1 MQTAQYA
8 LFQDQLCCDDIC
20 NSMCR
25 QFSGVMKNQIITLP
39 PDLGTGYFRYISPCD
54 HMKMYISDVTFFK
67 NTVLWE
73 QVHRNAFSISFCFS
87 DALEWGKP
95 GHKAHF
101 RLEKGDCCIYKN
113 GHYEME
119 NYYEA
124 NQRYIGIGLDL
135 HPCRFSTVTDCLIEK
150 KAAISPEQDASEF
163 HKYKMTKSVEAM
175 LHQILRCNYMDSLKS
190 VYIEGKMLELASSFA
205 NQLILQKDPAAVER
219 RLNVSDSEAL
229 AQIRRLI
236 ERSFTEPL
244 TIAGLAKQSF
254 MSESKLREIFRQQYG
269 TTIYQYL
276 LDCRM
281 EKAREL
287 LTEQNHRVKDAASF
301 VGYSN
306 ISHFSDAF
314 RKKFGCTPSQYIK
327 SLSI

>member
-1 MQTAQYA
+1 MEATQYA
-8 LFQDQLCCDDIC
+8 LFQDQSCCGDIC

-25 QFSGVMKNQIITLP
+25 QFSGIMKNQIITLP

-67 NTVLWE
+67 NTMFWE
-73 QVHRNAFSISFCFS
+73 EVHREAFSISFCFS

-95 GHKAHF
+95 GQKARY

-124 NQRYIGIGLDL
+124 NQRYIGVGFDL

-150 KAAISPEQDASEF
+150 KAAISPAQNDSQF
-163 HKYKMTKSVEAM
+163 QKYKMTKSVESM
-175 LHQILRCNYMDSLKS
+175 LHQILRCNYMDRLKS
-190 VYIEGKMLELASSFA
+190 LYIEGKMLELASTFA
-205 NQLILQKDPAAVER
+205 NQLILEKDGTTAPR
-219 RLNVSDSEAL
+219 RLNASDSEAL
-229 AQIRRLI
+229 MQIRTVI
-236 ERSFTEPL
+236 EESFTEPL
-244 TIAGLAKQSF
+244 TIASLAKQSF
-254 MSESKLREIFRQQYG
+254 MSESKLREIFRRQYG
-269 TTIYQYL
+269 ITIHQYL

-281 EKAREL
+281 EKARAL
-287 LTEQNHRVKDAASF
+287 LMEQNSRVKDAASF

-306 ISHFSDAF
+306 ISHFSEAF
-314 RKKFGCTPSQYIK
+314 RKKYGCTPSQYVN
-327 SLSI
+327 SLSL

>member
-1 MQTAQYA
+1 MQATQYA
-8 LFQDQLCCDDIC
+8 LFQDQSCYGDIC

-25 QFSGVMKNQIITLP
+25 QFSGTMKNQIITLP
-39 PDLGTGYFRYISPCD
+39 PDLGTGYFRYLSPCD

-67 NTVLWE
+67 NTMFWE
-73 QVHRNAFSISFCFS
+73 EVQREAFSISFCFS

-95 GHKAHF
+95 GQTARF

-124 NQRYIGIGLDL
+124 NQRYIGVGFDL

-150 KAAISPEQDASEF
+150 KAAISPEQTDSQF
-163 HKYKMTKSVEAM
+163 QKYKMTKSVEAM
-175 LHQILRCNYMDSLKS
+175 LHQILRCSYMDSLKS
-190 VYIEGKMLELASSFA
+190 LYIEGKMLELASSFA
-205 NQLILQKDPAAVER
+205 NQLILEKDSASVQKGRNA
-219 RLNVSDSEAL
+219 SDSQAL
-229 AQIRRLI
+229 AQVRRWI
-236 ERSFTEPL
+236 ERSVTEPL
-244 TIAGLAKQSF
+244 TIAELAKKSF

-281 EKAREL
+281 EKAKEL
-287 LTEQNHRVKDAASF
+287 LTEQNLRVKDAASF

-306 ISHFSDAF
+306 ISHFSEAF
-314 RKKFGCTPSQYIK
+314 RKKYGCTPSLYIK